1 MLQPKK
7 KTVKPAKTIEKYV
20 PTARQKKNIEDA
32 KQMKNM
38 RPVFKS
44 GGSLGMKSVKAGYDK
59 NPGVTRAD
67 IITAAKGKAKS
78 GASMKKA
85 KNGTLQP
92 MGENSRKVGEGK
104 YVSEDGNYK
113 LKFKGGSNTSAPTS
127 AVQRRTLKGFL
138 KGAPKAGFKTTMAKT
153 GASVKKC
160 KYGCK

>member
-1 MLQPKK
+1 MKK
-7 KTVKPAKTIEKYV
+7 YAMGGMTTTSETTKKPVKKYV

-78 GASMKKA
+78 GTKMKKA
-85 KNGTLQP
+85 MT
-92 MGENSRKVGEGK
+92 
-104 YVSEDGNYK
+104 
-113 LKFKGGSNTSAPTS
+113 
-127 AVQRRTLKGFL
+127 
-138 KGAPKAGFKTTMAKT
+138 GAMAKPMMKM
-153 GASVKKC
+153 GGKMKKKC
-160 KYGCK
+160 DSCK